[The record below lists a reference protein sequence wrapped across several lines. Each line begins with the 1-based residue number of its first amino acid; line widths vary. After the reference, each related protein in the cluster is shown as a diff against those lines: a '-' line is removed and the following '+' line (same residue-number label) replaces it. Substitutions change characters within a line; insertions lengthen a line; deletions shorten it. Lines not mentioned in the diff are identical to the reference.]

1 MQKLKHSKGLNMTIE
16 RDGTKVVIDTG
27 SESDA
32 RQLAAVAKAKGI
44 GEDDLVARVRRLYSN
59 VDDFM
64 QIQPTMGAVAI
75 VLMVAGCVMEYFS
88 WTNLVSGKGLPLVL
102 GIIGVVIYIAT
113 KISAGRLAM
122 AVNQKQPKRKE
133 FFARATFIGAAIC
146 TLMATQLM
154 ASQVANEDLGA
165 TTIRQEIDD
174 LTLEI
179 NDQRAVVRQLQSQVS
194 TLSSEDIEFEI
205 DLLLSAPALN
215 SQNQRTGQTVGEHV
229 GDCIGDSWY
238 QEAYCDEI
246 IQWRRQLGPRERYEE
261 AVLELD
267 VSRDRLEELRESM
280 PSVSGVSAVGGII
293 AGDGDA
299 DIAKMISGAMLML
312 IITLAMIGTSF
323 LAKWDPPEDWEEEAA

>member
-44 GEDDLVARVRRLYSN
+44 GEDGFVADVRRLYSKI
-59 VDDFM
+59 DDFI
-64 QIQPTMGAVAI
+64 QIQPLMGLVGFVLFILGAV
-75 VLMVAGCVMEYFS
+75 MEFLSFS
-88 WTNLVSGKGLPLVL
+88 NLLPGKGVGFVL
-102 GIIGVVIYIAT
+102 GCSGVAIYALT
-113 KISAGRLAM
+113 KLTAARLAV
-122 AVNQKQPKRKE
+122 AVNNRNKAGQYGYGIAMV
-133 FFARATFIGAAIC
+133 FGIVVCVGAAS
-146 TLMATQLM
+146 QLM
-154 ASQVANEDLGA
+154 ASQIVNEDMGA

-179 NDQRAVVRQLQSQVS
+179 NDQRAVVRQMQSDVS
-194 TLSSEDIEFEI
+194 SLSAQDIEFEI

-238 QEAYCDEI
+238 QATYCDEI

-261 AVLELD
+261 AVADLD
-267 VSRDRLEELRESM
+267 VSRSRLEALRNSM
-280 PSVSGVSAVGGII
+280 PSVSGASALGSMFAEEGGQKWAEMIPGMLLMFFII
-293 AGDGDA
+293 G
-299 DIAKMISGAMLML
+299 LML
-312 IITLAMIGTSF
+312 GATF
-323 LAKWDPPEDWEEEAA
+323 LSKWVPPEEEVA